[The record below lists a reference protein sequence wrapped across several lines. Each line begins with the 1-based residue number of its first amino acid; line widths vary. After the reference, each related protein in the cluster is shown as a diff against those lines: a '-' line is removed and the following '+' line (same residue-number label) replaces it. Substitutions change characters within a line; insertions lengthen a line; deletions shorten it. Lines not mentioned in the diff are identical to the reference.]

1 VAIADFGINTQVHLQ
16 AIAPDWPGEWLG
28 VSGFWWHWL
37 FFTVV
42 VIAFVLAMVMGVIY
56 IERRGM
62 GRMQSRLG
70 PNRTG
75 PFGLLQP
82 VADAVK
88 VLLKENIVPAKADKL
103 VHWLAPVV
111 AFAPALMIFAVIP
124 FQNGALLADLN
135 IGILYVVAISSVST
149 VGVFMAGWGSS
160 NKYSLLGAMR
170 NVAAVVSYEI
180 PLVLAVLG
188 VVLIAGSLSMNQIVL
203 AQNIPFILLQPLG
216 FLIFFIAGCAEI
228 NRSPFDLMEADSELV
243 AGFHTEYSGMKFAMF
258 YLVEYAEAVAIAAII
273 TTLFL
278 GGWRGPLLPPF
289 LWFIIKIF
297 IVFFFMV
304 WTRSTL
310 PRVRIDQLMALAW
323 KFLFPLSLINLFIT
337 ALQVLIWPTGL
348 PWVLIIVNFAIMAI
362 LILLWSKSFKL
373 GGGRLE
379 V

>member
-1 VAIADFGINTQVHLQ
+1 MDLINLAALNPLSAQVVP
-16 AIAPDWPGEWLG
+16 ADWPGG
-28 VSGFWWHWL
+28 YWWHWL
-37 FFTVV
+37 FFTVAI
-42 VIAFVLAMVMGVIY
+42 IAFILIMVMGAIY

-62 GRMQSRLG
+62 GRMQLRLG

-75 PFGLLQP
+75 PFGLFQP
-82 VADAVK
+82 VADALK
-88 VLLKENIVPAKADKL
+88 VLLKENIVPAAADKL

-111 AFAPALMIFAVIP
+111 AFVPVLLILAVVP

-180 PLVLAVLG
+180 PLVLAVVG
-188 VVLIAGSLSMNQIVL
+188 VVLVAGSLSMNQIVL
-203 AQNIPFILLQPLG
+203 AQDIPFILLQPLG
-216 FLIFFIAGCAEI
+216 FLLFFAAACAEI
-228 NRSPFDLMEADSELV
+228 NRSPFDLMEADSEIV

-258 YLVEYAEAVAIAAII
+258 YLVEYAEAMAMSAII

-278 GGWRGPLLPPF
+278 GGWRGPLLPPW
-289 LWFIIKIF
+289 LWFLVKTL
-297 IVFFFMV
+297 IVFFVMV
-304 WTRSTL
+304 WTRTTF

-323 KFLFPLSLINLFIT
+323 KCLLPLALINLFIT
-337 ALQVLIWPTGL
+337 AIQVLVWPDAL
-348 PWVLIIVNFAIMAI
+348 PWVMVVINIVIMGI
-362 LILLWSKSFKL
+362 LILAWSKLFKL
-373 GGGRLE
+373 GWGRVE